1 MAAMTEGRPVEEI
14 EDVST
19 QAMVAPPT
27 RPRTAAEM
35 AAFEAFY
42 RENWR
47 RLVRIAVYLGAIQ
60 DDAEDAAEETMTE
73 VFQRWGDIESP
84 LAFARRA
91 VVSHFLKEKTRG
103 TERVRRRLVERGER
117 LQEGQQDAR
126 LTLWED
132 RQWVTQL
139 LRSLPPTQ
147 RDVMAFI
154 VDEFSPTEVA
164 TLFGSNPPAIRQNL
178 LAARRQ
184 LQRELQYDNPAKRT
198 VRVEQRHGRR
208 Q

>member
-1 MAAMTEGRPVEEI
+1 
-14 EDVST
+14 
-19 QAMVAPPT
+19 
-27 RPRTAAEM
+27 M

-42 RENWR
+42 RENWH
-47 RLVRIAVYLGAIQ
+47 RLVRITVYLGAIQ

-103 TERVRRRLVERGER
+103 TERVRRRLVERGGR

-126 LTLWED
+126 LTPWED

-164 TLFGSNPPAIRQNL
+164 TLFGSNPQAIRQNL

-184 LQRELQYDNPAKRT
+184 LQRALQHDNPAKRT

-208 Q
+208 RGHG